1 MSSIT
6 IQGLGNTEMTF
17 NYLNL
22 IGVPKKAHSTTA
34 SNAGSRSESR
44 ELSKSCNGFMYAF
57 RVSAFIRR
65 SKSKKR
71 TLRPLINSSTN
82 AELSRLPEV
91 CDPNQVT
98 LRPGHLRVVFLAY
111 RQQSL
116 INSEALMSTLDED
129 LARLNFEYLMLARE
143 CARSNPAETAW
154 RFGLDR
160 VGIDRLAGM
169 TQERLR
175 ERAES
180 SRAVIQLLP
189 VYAPSNLPMVAY
201 VDLLQ
206 PNITGTADET
216 NAL

>member
-1 MSSIT
+1 MIFECSYLAQTPSRMPLVAGKASSK
-6 IQGLGNTEMTF
+6 QNE
-17 NYLNL
+17 
-22 IGVPKKAHSTTA
+22 
-34 SNAGSRSESR
+34 
-44 ELSKSCNGFMYAF
+44 
-57 RVSAFIRR
+57 IRR
-65 SKSKKR
+65 ISGTVNSLDSKNDLTLSNWPSATCGKR
-71 TLRPLINSSTN
+71 HHRLNKPIIFNN
-82 AELSRLPEV
+82 AKSYQSWFPEL

-206 PNITGTADET
+206 PNITGTANET

>member
-1 MSSIT
+1 MILGCSYLDQTPSKTPLVAGKAFGKQNEIRRISGSFNPSGQTNSLALSKWSSIT
-6 IQGLGNTEMTF
+6 CGKTHHQLNKPIIF
-17 NYLNL
+17 NNAKSYQS
-22 IGVPKKAHSTTA
+22 GVP
-34 SNAGSRSESR
+34 
-44 ELSKSCNGFMYAF
+44 EL
-57 RVSAFIRR
+57 
-65 SKSKKR
+65 
-71 TLRPLINSSTN
+71 
-82 AELSRLPEV
+82 
-91 CDPNQVT
+91 CDPKQVT
-98 LRPGHLRVVFLAY
+98 LRPGHFRIPCLAY

-116 INSEALMSTLDED
+116 INSEAFMSTLDED

-169 TQERLR
+169 TQEQLR
-175 ERAES
+175 EHAES

-206 PNITGTADET
+206 PNITGTADKT

>member
-1 MSSIT
+1 MSDIKMILECTYSGQTPIMAPFVVGKASDKQDEIRRISGSFNPSGRTNSLALSKWPSIT
-6 IQGLGNTEMTF
+6 RRKRHHQLNRTIIF
-17 NYLNL
+17 NKAKSYLS
-22 IGVPKKAHSTTA
+22 GVP
-34 SNAGSRSESR
+34 
-44 ELSKSCNGFMYAF
+44 EL
-57 RVSAFIRR
+57 
-65 SKSKKR
+65 
-71 TLRPLINSSTN
+71 
-82 AELSRLPEV
+82 
-91 CDPNQVT
+91 CDPKQVT

-116 INSEALMSTLDED
+116 INSEVFMSTLDED

-169 TQERLR
+169 TQEQLR

>member
-1 MSSIT
+1 MILGCSYLDQTPSKTPLVAGKAFGKQNEIRRISGSFNPSGQTNSLALSKWSSIT
-6 IQGLGNTEMTF
+6 CGKTHHQLNKPIIF
-17 NYLNL
+17 NNAKSYQS
-22 IGVPKKAHSTTA
+22 GVP
-34 SNAGSRSESR
+34 
-44 ELSKSCNGFMYAF
+44 EL
-57 RVSAFIRR
+57 
-65 SKSKKR
+65 
-71 TLRPLINSSTN
+71 
-82 AELSRLPEV
+82 
-91 CDPNQVT
+91 CDPKQVT
-98 LRPGHLRVVFLAY
+98 LRPGHFRIPCLAY

-116 INSEALMSTLDED
+116 INSEAFMSTLDED

-169 TQERLR
+169 TQEQLR
-175 ERAES
+175 EHAES

-206 PNITGTADET
+206 PNITVTADET

>member
-6 IQGLGNTEMTF
+6 IQGLGNTEMIF

-44 ELSKSCNGFMYAF
+44 EVSKSCNGFMSMF

-65 SKSKKR
+65 SKSKKK
-71 TLRPLINSSTN
+71 TLRPLINSSSN

-91 CDPNQVT
+91 CDPKQVT
-98 LRPGHLRVVFLAY
+98 LRTGLFCFDLLAY
-111 RQQSL
+111 RQQPL
-116 INSEALMSTLDED
+116 INYEASMSTLDED
-129 LARLNFEYLMLARE
+129 LSRLNFEYLMLARE

-154 RFGLDR
+154 RFGLDKNH
-160 VGIDRLAGM
+160 IEKLADM
-169 TQERLR
+169 TLEQLR
-175 ERAES
+175 DQAES
-180 SRAVIQLLP
+180 SRAVIRLLP
-189 VYAPSNLPMVAY
+189 IFVPNGVSMGAY

-206 PNITGTADET
+206 PLVSERSDE
-216 NAL
+216 NSAI